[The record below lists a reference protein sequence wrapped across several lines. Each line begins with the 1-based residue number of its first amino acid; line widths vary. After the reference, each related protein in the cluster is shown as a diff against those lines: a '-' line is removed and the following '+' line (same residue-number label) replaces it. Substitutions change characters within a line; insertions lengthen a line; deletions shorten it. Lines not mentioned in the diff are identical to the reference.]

1 MRSGVVGLVVHEVHV
16 PLSRP
21 FVTAVRRAE
30 AVDVVLVEAVD
41 ADGRHGWGE
50 AATSWRVTGES
61 PASVRAAVQGPLA
74 EAVIGADACDVPRW
88 STALHAAVHGN
99 SAARAAVECALLD
112 LAAQSAGVGF
122 AALLAGLAAG
132 ADPPAGAGTGAGVA
146 PGIGAGAT
154 LPGAV
159 RTDMT
164 LSAPHDPAQAQALLQ
179 RAVELRDAGF
189 GTLKVKVSARTDT
202 LGLLTALRDAVGP
215 GTCLRVDANQA
226 WTPAVAI
233 RTLLACEDAGVA
245 LELVEQ
251 PVAARDLR
259 GLAAVTAA
267 VGTPV
272 LADESVWTVED
283 VALVVERHAADL
295 VNLKLAKSAGP
306 LGALAAAAAARAA
319 GLDVLVGCMLEGTV
333 GVTAAAALAAVTGQ
347 PGRTHD
353 LDAGLWLTA
362 PSAHGGARYDAD
374 LVRLPDG
381 PGLGVLGALESA
393 QGRLVG

>member
-74 EAVIGADACDVPRW
+74 EAVVGADACDVPRW

-122 AALLAGLAAG
+122 AALLAGLAGSLAG
-132 ADPPAGAGTGAGVA
+132 TGTGAGVA

-164 LSAPHDPAQAQALLQ
+164 LSAPHDPAQAHALLQ

-226 WTPAVAI
+226 WTPAAAI
-233 RTLLACEDAGVA
+233 RTLLACEDAGVG

-267 VGTPV
+267 VGTAV

-283 VALVVERHAADL
+283 VGLVVERHAADL

-333 GVTAAAALAAVTGQ
+333 GVTAAAALAAATGQ

>member
-1 MRSGVVGLVVHEVHV
+1 MTSGVVGLAVHEVHV
-16 PLSRP
+16 PLNRP

-74 EAVIGADACDVPRW
+74 EAVLGADACDVPRW

-122 AALLAGLAAG
+122 AALLAELAGSAT
-132 ADPPAGAGTGAGVA
+132 GTGTGTGSA
-146 PGIGAGAT
+146 PGIGAGAD

-164 LSAPHDPAQAQALLQ
+164 LSAPQDPAQTQALLQ
-179 RAVELRDAGF
+179 RAVELRDTGF

-202 LGLLTALRDAVGP
+202 LGVLTALRDAVGP
-215 GTCLRVDANQA
+215 GTCLRIDANQA

-233 RTLLACEDAGVA
+233 RTLLACEDAGVG

-319 GLDVLVGCMLEGTV
+319 GLDVLIGCMLEGTV
-333 GVTAAAALAAVTGQ
+333 GVTAATALAAATGQ
-347 PGRTHD
+347 HGRTHD

-381 PGLGVLGALESA
+381 PGLGVLGSLESA